1 MSRCLVCHGSGWAI
15 RYNEKNKQDESEPC
29 ECRRER
35 DERDAFRTK
44 LVKACIPP
52 EYWEYTLENYLT
64 LPLGDSIVNK
74 ANALSVYELRKY
86 MTDPLLFLNSYN
98 VLWIWGRKP
107 NAGHT
112 SLAVIFAV
120 ELLKNK
126 YKVRFMRMQ
135 DLVSAFTDFE
145 SKKDFFTYL
154 EKFDVY
160 LLDDAFDANRCIV
173 PGDYTNIHLFNWM
186 SAAMSN
192 KKHFICTSKVDIVQI
207 SDKFEQSKHLLLKSR
222 LSLEFHG
229 TLKRD

>member
-1 MSRCLVCHGSGWAI
+1 
-15 RYNEKNKQDESEPC
+15 
-29 ECRRER
+29 
-35 DERDAFRTK
+35 
-44 LVKACIPP
+44 
-52 EYWEYTLENYLT
+52 
-64 LPLGDSIVNK
+64 
-74 ANALSVYELRKY
+74 
-86 MTDPLLFLNSYN
+86 
-98 VLWIWGRKP
+98 
-107 NAGHT
+107 
-112 SLAVIFAV
+112 
-120 ELLKNK
+120 
-126 YKVRFMRMQ
+126 MRMQ